1 MHGKTKEKKLR
12 KTLSGETRKYST
24 SHTLKVLSKHI
35 KGFWKD
41 AILTWGCVI
50 LETALEIL
58 IAFFIQFLLE
68 QVRINNINGIILWAC
83 IIAGMAVLAAV
94 LGVLAGY
101 WASSA
106 SAGFGRNLRQSMFE
120 KVQDYSFKNIDKFSP
135 SSIVT
140 RTTTDVTNVQFSF
153 MMTIRMVLRA
163 PLMML
168 FALIMCFIMAPG
180 LAWIFLIIIPL
191 VLFVLLFIASKAHRR
206 FVLIFNTYDDL
217 NESVEEDV
225 DGIRVVKS
233 FDRKSYHVSHF
244 NKVSDFIYKNYVA
257 NERLLSFNNPFMN
270 FAIFTAMILISI
282 LGSKIITSN
291 VEVVNSLNGLIASPV
306 NLTVESLSSLFTY
319 VMMIFMAL
327 MMVSMVYVMITI
339 ARNSA
344 ERIVEILDEV
354 PDIRNNDHPIM
365 EVPNGNVDFNHV
377 SFGYAAGKYVLNDVD
392 LHFKEGETVGIIGPT
407 GSSKTSLVSLMARLY
422 DVNEGDVQI
431 GGIDVRDYDIK
442 TLRDAVS
449 VVLQK
454 NVLFTGTIRD
464 NLKWGNENASD
475 EEIWAACDLAQASE
489 FLHTF
494 PKGLDTPITEG
505 GTNVSGG
512 QKQRLC
518 IARALLKN
526 PKILILD
533 DSTSACDTHT
543 DSLIREGLAKTKPNV
558 TKFIIAQRVLSIK
571 DCDTILVLE
580 SGGKIVDKGNNDE
593 LMKRCSVYKE
603 LYESQLGGGDFDVH
617 E

>member
-1 MHGKTKEKKLR
+1 MEKTKEKKIR
-12 KTLSGETRKYST
+12 KTLSGEERKYST
-24 SHTLKVLSKHI
+24 SHTLKVLGKHI

-41 AILTWGCVI
+41 AILTWTCVI

-68 QVRINNINGIILWAC
+68 QVRANNISGVILWAC
-83 IIAGMAVLAAV
+83 IIAGMAVLAA
-94 LGVLAGY
+94 GFGILAGY

-106 SAGFGRNLRQSMFE
+106 SAGFGRNLRQGMFE

-377 SFGYAAGKYVLNDVD
+377 SFGYASGKYVLNDVD
-392 LHFKEGETVGIIGPT
+392 LHFKQGETVGIIGPT

-422 DVNEGDVQI
+422 DVNEGNVEI

-442 TLRDAVS
+442 ALRDAVS

-543 DSLIREGLAKTKPNV
+543 DSLIREELAKTKPNV

-593 LMKRCSVYKE
+593 LMERCSVYKE

>member
-1 MHGKTKEKKLR
+1 MEKTKEKKLR

-83 IIAGMAVLAAV
+83 IIAGMAVLAAI
-94 LGVLAGY
+94 LGILAGY

>member
-1 MHGKTKEKKLR
+1 MEKTKEKKLR

-365 EVPNGNVDFNHV
+365 EVPNGNVNFNHV

-603 LYESQLGGGDFDVH
+603 LYESQLGGGDFDAH

>member
-1 MHGKTKEKKLR
+1 MEKTKEKKLR

-291 VEVVNSLNGLIASPV
+291 VEVVNSLNGLVASPV

-603 LYESQLGGGDFDVH
+603 LYESQLGGGDFDAH

>member
-1 MHGKTKEKKLR
+1 MEKTKEKKLR
-12 KTLSGETRKYST
+12 KTLSGETRKYPT

-41 AILTWGCVI
+41 AILTWVCVI

-291 VEVVNSLNGLIASPV
+291 VEVVNSLNGLVASPV

-377 SFGYAAGKYVLNDVD
+377 SFGYAPGKYVLNDVD

-422 DVNEGDVQI
+422 DVNEGDVEI

-442 TLRDAVS
+442 TLRDVVS

-464 NLKWGNENASD
+464 NLKWGNENAND

>member
-1 MHGKTKEKKLR
+1 M
-12 KTLSGETRKYST
+12 
-24 SHTLKVLSKHI
+24 
-35 KGFWKD
+35 
-41 AILTWGCVI
+41 
-50 LETALEIL
+50 
-58 IAFFIQFLLE
+58 E

-291 VEVVNSLNGLIASPV
+291 VEVVNSLNGLVASPV

-377 SFGYAAGKYVLNDVD
+377 SFGYAPGKYVLNDVD

-422 DVNEGDVQI
+422 DVNEGDVEI

-603 LYESQLGGGDFDVH
+603 LYESQLGGGDFDVP

>member
-1 MHGKTKEKKLR
+1 MEKTKEKKIR
-12 KTLSGETRKYST
+12 KTLSGEERKYST
-24 SHTLKVLSKHI
+24 SHTLKVLGKHI

-41 AILTWGCVI
+41 AILTWTCVI

-68 QVRINNINGIILWAC
+68 QVRANNINGIILWAC
-83 IIAGMAVLAAV
+83 IIAGMAVLAAG
-94 LGVLAGY
+94 LGILAGY

-106 SAGFGRNLRQSMFE
+106 SAGFGRNLRQGMFE

-233 FDRKSYHVSHF
+233 FDRKTYHVSHF

-291 VEVVNSLNGLIASPV
+291 VEVVNSLNGLVASPV

-518 IARALLKN
+518 IARALLKD

-593 LMKRCSVYKE
+593 LMERCSVYKE

>member
-1 MHGKTKEKKLR
+1 MEKTKEKKIR

-41 AILTWGCVI
+41 VILTWGCVI

-291 VEVVNSLNGLIASPV
+291 VEVVNSLNGLVASPV

-377 SFGYAAGKYVLNDVD
+377 SFGYAPGKYVLNDVD

-422 DVNEGDVQI
+422 DVNEGDVEI

>member
-1 MHGKTKEKKLR
+1 MEKTKEKKIR
-12 KTLSGETRKYST
+12 KTLSGEERKYST
-24 SHTLKVLSKHI
+24 SHTLKVLGKHI

-41 AILTWGCVI
+41 AILTWTCVI

-68 QVRINNINGIILWAC
+68 QVRANNISGVILWAC
-83 IIAGMAVLAAV
+83 IIAGMAVLAAG
-94 LGVLAGY
+94 LGILAGY

-106 SAGFGRNLRQSMFE
+106 SAGFGRNLRQGMFE

-291 VEVVNSLNGLIASPV
+291 VEVVNGLNGLAASPI

-377 SFGYAAGKYVLNDVD
+377 SFGYASGKYVLNDVD

-518 IARALLKN
+518 IARALLKD

-593 LMKRCSVYKE
+593 LMERCSVYKE

>member
-1 MHGKTKEKKLR
+1 MEKTKEKKLR

-291 VEVVNSLNGLIASPV
+291 VEVVDSLNGLVASPV

>member
-1 MHGKTKEKKLR
+1 MEKTKEKKIR
-12 KTLSGETRKYST
+12 KTLSGEERKYST
-24 SHTLKVLSKHI
+24 SHTLKVLGKHI

-41 AILTWGCVI
+41 AILTWTCVI

-68 QVRINNINGIILWAC
+68 QVRANNINGIILWAC
-83 IIAGMAVLAAV
+83 IIAGMAVLAAG
-94 LGVLAGY
+94 LGILAGY

-233 FDRKSYHVSHF
+233 FDRKTYHVSHF

-291 VEVVNSLNGLIASPV
+291 VEVVNSLNGLVASPV

-422 DVNEGDVQI
+422 DVNEGNVQI

-518 IARALLKN
+518 IARALLKD

-593 LMKRCSVYKE
+593 LMERCSVYKE

>member
-1 MHGKTKEKKLR
+1 MEKTKEKKLR

-50 LETALEIL
+50 LESALEIL

>member
-1 MHGKTKEKKLR
+1 MEKTKEKKIR
-12 KTLSGETRKYST
+12 KTLSGEERKYST
-24 SHTLKVLSKHI
+24 SHTLKVLGKHI

-41 AILTWGCVI
+41 AILTWTCVI

-68 QVRINNINGIILWAC
+68 QVRANNINGIILWAC
-83 IIAGMAVLAAV
+83 IIAGMAVLAAG
-94 LGVLAGY
+94 LGILAGY

-106 SAGFGRNLRQSMFE
+106 SAGFGRNLRQGMFE

-291 VEVVNSLNGLIASPV
+291 VEVVNGLNGLAASPI

-407 GSSKTSLVSLMARLY
+407 GSSKTSLFSLMARLY
-422 DVNEGDVQI
+422 DVNEGNVEI

-518 IARALLKN
+518 IARALLKD

-593 LMKRCSVYKE
+593 LMERCSVYKE

>member
-1 MHGKTKEKKLR
+1 MEKTKEKKLR

-217 NESVEEDV
+217 NELVEEDV

-270 FAIFTAMILISI
+270 FAIFTAIILISI

-291 VEVVNSLNGLIASPV
+291 FEVVNSLNGLVASPV

-377 SFGYAAGKYVLNDVD
+377 SFGYAPGKYVLNDVD

-593 LMKRCSVYKE
+593 LMKRCSVYQE
-603 LYESQLGGGDFDVH
+603 LYESQLGGGAFDVH

>member
-1 MHGKTKEKKLR
+1 MEKTKEKKLR

-94 LGVLAGY
+94 LGILAGY

-291 VEVVNSLNGLIASPV
+291 VEVVNSLNGLVASPV

-558 TKFIIAQRVLSIK
+558 TKIIIAQRVLSIK

>member
-1 MHGKTKEKKLR
+1 M
-12 KTLSGETRKYST
+12 
-24 SHTLKVLSKHI
+24 
-35 KGFWKD
+35 
-41 AILTWGCVI
+41 
-50 LETALEIL
+50 
-58 IAFFIQFLLE
+58 
-68 QVRINNINGIILWAC
+68 
-83 IIAGMAVLAAV
+83 
-94 LGVLAGY
+94 
-101 WASSA
+101 
-106 SAGFGRNLRQSMFE
+106 
-120 KVQDYSFKNIDKFSP
+120 
-135 SSIVT
+135 
-140 RTTTDVTNVQFSF
+140 
-153 MMTIRMVLRA
+153 
-163 PLMML
+163 
-168 FALIMCFIMAPG
+168 
-180 LAWIFLIIIPL
+180 
-191 VLFVLLFIASKAHRR
+191 LFIASKAHRR

-291 VEVVNSLNGLIASPV
+291 VEVVNSLNGLVASPV

-377 SFGYAAGKYVLNDVD
+377 SFGYAPGKYVLNDVD

-422 DVNEGDVQI
+422 DVNEGDVEI

-475 EEIWAACDLAQASE
+475 EESE

>member
-1 MHGKTKEKKLR
+1 MEKTKEKKLR

-191 VLFVLLFIASKAHRR
+191 VLFALLFIASKAHRR

-291 VEVVNSLNGLIASPV
+291 VEVVNSLNGLVASPV

-475 EEIWAACDLAQASE
+475 EEIWAACDLAEASE

>member
-1 MHGKTKEKKLR
+1 MEKTKEKKIR

-41 AILTWGCVI
+41 AILTWTCVI

-68 QVRINNINGIILWAC
+68 QVRANNINGIILWAC
-83 IIAGMAVLAAV
+83 IIAGMAVLAAG
-94 LGVLAGY
+94 LGILAGY

-106 SAGFGRNLRQSMFE
+106 SAGFGRNLRQGMFE

-291 VEVVNSLNGLIASPV
+291 VEVVNGLNGLIASPV

-518 IARALLKN
+518 IARALLKD

-593 LMKRCSVYKE
+593 LMERCSVYKE

>member
-1 MHGKTKEKKLR
+1 MEKTKEKKLR

-191 VLFVLLFIASKAHRR
+191 VLFILLFIASKAHRR

-270 FAIFTAMILISI
+270 FAIFTAMILISV

-422 DVNEGDVQI
+422 DVNEGNVEI

>member
-1 MHGKTKEKKLR
+1 MEKTKEKKIR

-120 KVQDYSFKNIDKFSP
+120 KVQNYSFKNIDKFSP

-291 VEVVNSLNGLIASPV
+291 VEVVNSLNGLVASPV

-377 SFGYAAGKYVLNDVD
+377 SFGYAPGKYVLNDVD

-422 DVNEGDVQI
+422 DVNEGDVEI

>member
-1 MHGKTKEKKLR
+1 MEKTKEKKLR

-50 LETALEIL
+50 LESALEIL

-191 VLFVLLFIASKAHRR
+191 VLFILLFIASKAHRR

-291 VEVVNSLNGLIASPV
+291 VEVVNSLNGLVASPV

-377 SFGYAAGKYVLNDVD
+377 SFGYASGKYVLNDVD
-392 LHFKEGETVGIIGPT
+392 LHFKQGETVGIIGPT

-422 DVNEGDVQI
+422 DVNEGNVEI

-593 LMKRCSVYKE
+593 LMERCSVYKE

>member
-1 MHGKTKEKKLR
+1 MEKTKEKKLR

-377 SFGYAAGKYVLNDVD
+377 SFGYAPGKYVLNDVD

>member
-1 MHGKTKEKKLR
+1 MEKTKEKKLR

-83 IIAGMAVLAAV
+83 IIAGMAVLAAA

-291 VEVVNSLNGLIASPV
+291 VEVVNSLNGLAASPV

>member
-1 MHGKTKEKKLR
+1 MEKTKEKKLR

-41 AILTWGCVI
+41 AILTWTCVI

-68 QVRINNINGIILWAC
+68 QVRANNINGIILWAC
-83 IIAGMAVLAAV
+83 IIAGMAVLAAG
-94 LGVLAGY
+94 LGILAGY

-106 SAGFGRNLRQSMFE
+106 SAGFGRNLRQGMFE

-291 VEVVNSLNGLIASPV
+291 VEVVNGLNGLAASPI

-377 SFGYAAGKYVLNDVD
+377 SFGYASGKYVLNDVD
-392 LHFKEGETVGIIGPT
+392 LHFKQGETVGIIGPT

-422 DVNEGDVQI
+422 DVNEGNVEI

-518 IARALLKN
+518 IARALLKD

-593 LMKRCSVYKE
+593 LMERCSVYKE

>member
-1 MHGKTKEKKLR
+1 MEKTKEKKIR

-191 VLFVLLFIASKAHRR
+191 VLFVLLLIASKAHRR

-291 VEVVNSLNGLIASPV
+291 VEVVNSLNGLVASPV

-377 SFGYAAGKYVLNDVD
+377 SFGYAPGKYVLNDVD

-422 DVNEGDVQI
+422 DVNEGDVEI

>member
-1 MHGKTKEKKLR
+1 MEKTKEKKLR

-83 IIAGMAVLAAV
+83 IIAGMAVLAAI
-94 LGVLAGY
+94 LGILAGY

-291 VEVVNSLNGLIASPV
+291 VEVVNSLNGLVASPV

-422 DVNEGDVQI
+422 DVNEGNVEI

>member
-1 MHGKTKEKKLR
+1 MEKTKEKKIR

-191 VLFVLLFIASKAHRR
+191 VLFVLLLIASKAHRR

-377 SFGYAAGKYVLNDVD
+377 SFGYAPGKYVLNDVD